1 MRRAL
6 HLLSFTSWGL
16 FVTWLSLFVIARI
29 DWSRFVAPR
38 PAGRCWEI
46 DHCDVPWFI
55 ELWFF
60 VALFLP
66 TAVHA
71 FAGWRLGKHSIAPR
85 KAIASLVALSAA
97 TLAFYVSARI
107 VIGS

>member
-46 DHCDVPWFI
+46 DHCGVPWFI

-66 TAVHA
+66 AAVHA

-97 TLAFYVSARI
+97 TLAFYISARI

>member
-1 MRRAL
+1 MKRAL

-66 TAVHA
+66 AAVHT
-71 FAGWRLGKHSIAPR
+71 FAGWRLGKNSIAPR
-85 KAIASLVALSAA
+85 KIIASLVALSAA